1 MPTVG
6 YLVSRFPS
14 VSQTFI
20 LNEIKEL
27 EDLGWDVRLLPMIKT
42 SESVVH
48 PGAAEMAERALFF
61 GVPTLMCAR
70 ANIHWA
76 KAKPWTYLKAI
87 GSAFTLPGRKV
98 QFYAR
103 GLWSILWAMMLASE
117 VEKQGIRHI
126 HAHWATF
133 PAHAALVVSQLTD
146 CTYSFTAHAHDIY
159 ANAYGLQEKIE
170 NALFIVTISDF
181 NKRYLTSRVS
191 GGRFE
196 VIRCGVDTRRLSFV
210 PRQQRPR
217 SPIRLLAVGSLEEKK
232 GHEYLVEACSRL
244 SSDGFSVECR
254 IVGEGPERSHLER
267 LISDLNLTDRVTLVG
282 SLSSD
287 AVATE
292 LDWADVFVMPSVI
305 AGNGMMEGI
314 PVALM
319 EAMASGV
326 PVIASGISGIPELV
340 QHGVSGLLIGE
351 KDAGAIAAAVK
362 TMHGD
367 DQLRLSLSIAAR
379 DAVVQRYDL
388 ANNVKTLAA
397 EFEKAV
403 ARRG

>member
-1 MPTVG
+1 MG

-20 LNEIKEL
+20 LNELKEL

-48 PGAAEMAERALFF
+48 PGAAEIAERALFF
-61 GVPTLMCAR
+61 GVPTFTCAR

-76 KAKPWTYLKAI
+76 MTKPWTYLKAI

-98 QFYAR
+98 RFYAR
-103 GLWSILWAMMLASE
+103 GLWSALWAVMVASE

-133 PAHAALVVSQLTD
+133 PAHAALVVSQLTG

-159 ANAYGLQEKIE
+159 ANAYGLQKKIE
-170 NALFIVTISDF
+170 HALFVVTISDF
-181 NKRYLTSRVS
+181 NKRYLMSRVS

-196 VIRCGVDTRRLSFV
+196 VIRCGVDTRRLSFA
-210 PRQQRPR
+210 PRQLSPR
-217 SPIRLLAVGSLEEKK
+217 SAMRLLAVGSLEEKK
-232 GHEYLVEACSRL
+232 GHEYLVDACSRL
-244 SSDGFSVECR
+244 LANGFSVECR

-267 LISDLNLTDRVTLVG
+267 LISELNLRDRVTLIG

-287 AVATE
+287 AVVTE
-292 LDWADVFVMPSVI
+292 LNWADVFVMPSVI

-340 QHGVSGLLIGE
+340 QHGVSGLLVGE
-351 KDAGAIAAAVK
+351 KDAGAIASAVQ
-362 TMHGD
+362 TMYGD
-367 DQLRLSLSIAAR
+367 DRLRQSLSIAAR

-403 ARRG
+403 TRRG